1 MASDVLNWC
10 CVDAY
15 CQRLL
20 SSLVAVAE
28 SPSPSSKDS
37 AVYDLTLS
45 PPARGTVIESLHG
58 LVGASGLVTTVQ
70 TTVGLNDTIG
80 AIIEAAPRLP
90 EDHEVKANGLIVS
103 RVGMYR
109 IVWGVVSHPDGSL
122 AVLTPMPAYEGQPSD
137 WIRHYMRE
145 VLDPVMA
152 LSGRGHRTGGGGN
165 GTVTDPEF
173 ARAFREAYV

>member
-1 MASDVLNWC
+1 M
-10 CVDAY
+10 
-15 CQRLL
+15 
-20 SSLVAVAE
+20 
-28 SPSPSSKDS
+28 
-37 AVYDLTLS
+37 YDLTLS
-45 PPARGTVIESLHG
+45 THARGTVIESLHG

-80 AIIEAAPRLP
+80 SIIEAAPRLS

>member
-1 MASDVLNWC
+1 LASDVLNWC

-15 CQRLL
+15 CRRLL
-20 SSLVAVAE
+20 SALVAVAA
-28 SPSPSSKDS
+28 SLSPSSKDS
-37 AVYDLTLS
+37 AVYDLMLS
-45 PPARGTVIESLHG
+45 PHARGTAVETLHG

-70 TTVGLNDTIG
+70 TSVGLDDTIG
-80 AIIEAAPRLP
+80 AIIEAAPRLS
-90 EDHEVKANGLIVS
+90 EDHEVMSNGLIVS

-109 IVWGVVSHPDGSL
+109 IVWGVVSHPNGSL

-137 WIRHYMRE
+137 WIRHYMSE

-165 GTVTDPEF
+165 GSVTDPEF
-173 ARAFREAYV
+173 ARAFGEAYV